1 MSNIYNSY
9 QDMLYRN
16 NYICYRIHEVRIMEI
31 RVLRYFLAV
40 AREQNMTRAA
50 KLLHV
55 TQPTLS
61 KQLKQLE
68 EEVGKKLFIRSN
80 YSIHLTEEGILLRK
94 RAEDILNMVDKTME
108 EFQSLDDITGGDIY
122 IGAAESQSF
131 CYFATIA
138 KQLQEKYPDVTFH
151 LYSGNTEVI
160 AERLERGL
168 LDFAIIVQEVDLSK
182 YNYIKVP
189 TSDIW
194 GVIMRKD
201 AKLATKPCITV
212 EDLLGIPL
220 IVSRQGLT
228 EDYPKLF
235 QEKLDKMHIVA
246 TFDLIY
252 NASIMV
258 KKGFGYALSFD
269 GLIDTSQDSELC
281 FRPLTPELKTNMY
294 IIWKKYQIFSPISQM
309 LLTQMQE
316 FFNH

>member
-1 MSNIYNSY
+1 
-9 QDMLYRN
+9 
-16 NYICYRIHEVRIMEI
+16 MEL

-50 KLLHV
+50 EQLHV

-68 EEVGKKLFIRSN
+68 EEVGKKLFTRSN
-80 YSIHLTEEGILLRK
+80 YSIQLTEEGILLRK

-108 EFQSLDDITGGDIY
+108 EFLSLDDLTGGDIY
-122 IGAAESQSF
+122 IGAAESESF

-138 KQLQEKYPDVTFH
+138 KNLQSKYPNVKFH

-160 AERLERGL
+160 AERLDRGL

-182 YNYIKVP
+182 YNYIKIP
-189 TSDIW
+189 TSDTW

-201 AKLATKPCITV
+201 SPLANKEFIQV
-212 EDLLGIPL
+212 DELLGLPL
-220 IVSRQGLT
+220 LVSRQGLT
-228 EDYPKLF
+228 EDYPKVF
-235 QEKLDKMHIVA
+235 KEELDQMHIVA

-258 KKGFGYALSFD
+258 RKGFGYALSFD
-269 GLIDTSQDSELC
+269 RLIDTSEESDLC
-281 FRPLTPELKTNMY
+281 FRPLLPELKTNMY
-294 IIWKKYQIFSPISQM
+294 IIWKKYQIFSPISEK
-309 LLTQMQE
+309 LLLEMQN
-316 FFNH
+316 FFKE

>member
-1 MSNIYNSY
+1 
-9 QDMLYRN
+9 
-16 NYICYRIHEVRIMEI
+16 MEL

-50 KLLHV
+50 EQLHV

-68 EEVGKKLFIRSN
+68 EEVGKKLFTRSN
-80 YSIHLTEEGILLRK
+80 YSIQLTEEGILLRK

-108 EFQSLDDITGGDIY
+108 EFLSLDDLTGGDIY
-122 IGAAESQSF
+122 IGAAESESF

-138 KQLQEKYPDVTFH
+138 KNLQSKYPNVKFH

-160 AERLERGL
+160 AERLDRGL

-182 YNYIKVP
+182 YNYIKIP
-189 TSDIW
+189 TSDTW

-201 AKLATKPCITV
+201 SPLANKEFIQV
-212 EDLLGIPL
+212 DELLGLPL
-220 IVSRQGLT
+220 LVSRQGLT
-228 EDYPKLF
+228 EDYPKVF
-235 QEKLDKMHIVA
+235 NEKLDKMHIVA

-258 KKGFGYALSFD
+258 RKGFGYALSFD
-269 GLIDTSQDSELC
+269 RLIDTSEESDLC
-281 FRPLTPELKTNMY
+281 FRPLLPELKTNMY
-294 IIWKKYQIFSPISQM
+294 IIWKKYQIFSPISEK
-309 LLTQMQE
+309 LLLEMQN
-316 FFNH
+316 FFKE

>member
-1 MSNIYNSY
+1 
-9 QDMLYRN
+9 
-16 NYICYRIHEVRIMEI
+16 MEI

-50 KLLHV
+50 QHLHV

-68 EEVGKKLFIRSN
+68 DEVGKKLFIRSN
-80 YSIHLTEEGILLRK
+80 YNLRLTQEGILLRK
-94 RAEDILNMVDKTME
+94 RAEDIINMVDKTMD

-122 IGAAESQSF
+122 IGAAESKSF

-138 KQLQEKYPDVTFH
+138 KQLQLKYPDVRFH
-151 LYSGNTEVI
+151 LYSGNTEII
-160 AERLERGL
+160 AERLDRGL

-189 TSDIW
+189 ASDRW

-201 AKLATKPCITV
+201 DKLANKDFITV
-212 EDLLGIPL
+212 NDLMDIPL

-228 EDYPKLF
+228 EDFPKIF
-235 QEKLDKMHIVA
+235 KEKVDDLHIVA

-258 KKGFGYALSFD
+258 KKKFGYALSFD
-269 GLIDTSQDSELC
+269 HLIDTSNESELC
-281 FRPLTPELKTNMY
+281 FRPLYPKLQSNMY
-294 IIWKKYQIFSPISQM
+294 IIWKNIKFLVPFHKNYSKK
-309 LLTQMQE
+309 
-316 FFNH
+316 

>member
-1 MSNIYNSY
+1 
-9 QDMLYRN
+9 
-16 NYICYRIHEVRIMEI
+16 MEI

-50 KLLHV
+50 KQLHV

-68 EEVGKKLFIRSN
+68 EEVGKKLFHRSN

-108 EFQSLDDITGGDIY
+108 EFQALDDITGGDIY
-122 IGAAESQSF
+122 IGAAESESF
-131 CYFATIA
+131 CYFASIA
-138 KQLQEKYPDVTFH
+138 KRLQVRYPNVKFH

-160 AERLERGL
+160 AERLDRGL

-182 YNYIKVP
+182 YNYIKIP
-189 TSDIW
+189 TSETW

-201 AKLATKPCITV
+201 APLAAREWITV
-212 EDLLGIPL
+212 DDLLGLPL

-228 EDYPKLF
+228 EDYPKVF
-235 QEKLDKMHIVA
+235 KEKTDQMHIVA

-258 KKGFGYALSFD
+258 RKGFGYALSFD
-269 GLIDTSQDSELC
+269 KLIDTSEESELC
-281 FRPLTPELKTNMY
+281 FKPLLPELKTNMY
-294 IIWKKYQIFSPISQM
+294 IIWKKYQVFSPISEK
-309 LLTQMQE
+309 LLYEIQNSFME
-316 FFNH
+316 

>member
-1 MSNIYNSY
+1 
-9 QDMLYRN
+9 
-16 NYICYRIHEVRIMEI
+16 MEI

-50 KLLHV
+50 NQLHV

-68 EEVGKKLFIRSN
+68 DEVGKKLFTRSN
-80 YSIHLTEEGILLRK
+80 YSINLTEEGILLRK

-122 IGAAESQSF
+122 IGAAESESF
-131 CYFATIA
+131 CYFATVA
-138 KQLQEKYPDVTFH
+138 KQLQLKYPEVKFH

-160 AERLERGL
+160 AERLDRGL

-182 YNYIKVP
+182 YNYIKIP
-189 TSDIW
+189 ASDRW

-201 AKLATKPCITV
+201 SYLAVKEWITV
-212 EDLLGIPL
+212 DDLLELPL
-220 IVSRQGLT
+220 IVSRQGLI
-228 EDYPKLF
+228 EDYPKVF
-235 QEKLDKMHIVA
+235 KEKLDQMRIVA

-258 KKGFGYALSFD
+258 RKGFGYAISFD
-269 GLIDTSQDSELC
+269 RLIDTSDDSELC
-281 FRPLTPELKTNMY
+281 FRPLSPELKTNMY
-294 IIWKKYQIFSPISQM
+294 IIWKKYQVFSPISQK
-309 LLTQMQE
+309 LLKEMQD
-316 FFNH
+316 FFAK